1 MKRYLVIIFVLL
13 LGSLMAGQYSLE
25 ELIES
30 GLDNA
35 SNIIKSNY
43 DLKDSESSLYS
54 SFLRFLPDA
63 GLSYNQSQTKD
74 YGWSPRSTSFRMN
87 FGLSLNEGR
96 VFNIIQSNL
105 NYKQSR
111 LNRKEVKRTFAYSVL
126 DKYTRVLET
135 QTNLEISRQ
144 NLALQQKI
152 LEQTGIM
159 YDNGQKSLLDYKQS
173 QLNLIDYEIQ
183 VKTNE
188 NNLTNQRADLFSYLN
203 LNDNGNELKS
213 IDLEASTDISFK
225 TSTNSIITY
234 KNNLEKTDVNRKQQ
248 LIGFLP
254 DLSVNWNYGRTNSWT
269 PQDSISVFKLDGFDE
284 SYSFGLSVSLDF
296 LDYPDKFLNYG
307 IQKRMMKRAK
317 LDLSDAKRN
326 LKNSY
331 NNQLN
336 SLNTL
341 QTTFELYEQKKQ
353 LSQENLEMAQEQYSL
368 GIIGLLD
375 LDRFKIDYQNAQ
387 VSYNGAY
394 YELIRARENLNLL
407 LSNKIMGRW

>member
-1 MKRYLVIIFVLL
+1 MKRYLVIILVLV
-13 LGSLMAGQYSLE
+13 LGSLFAEQYSLE

-35 SNIIKSNY
+35 SEIIKSNY
-43 DLKDSESSLYS
+43 DLKDSRSDLYS
-54 SFLRFLPDA
+54 SYLSFLPRA
-63 GLSYNQSQTKD
+63 SGTYSQTQIKD
-74 YGWSPRSTSFRMN
+74 YGWSPRSTGFSMD
-87 FGLSLNEGR
+87 FGLSLNEPR
-96 VFNIIQSNL
+96 IFSIKQSKIS
-105 NYKQSR
+105 YKQAKLS
-111 LNRKEVKRTFAYSVL
+111 RKEVKRKFAYSVL

-188 NNLTNQRADLFSYLN
+188 NNLTNLRADLFSYLN
-203 LNDNGNELKS
+203 MDDNGNELKS
-213 IDLEASTDISFK
+213 LDLESSTDINFQ
-225 TSTNSIITY
+225 TDTNAI
-234 KNNLEKTDVNRKQQ
+234 KNIKYSLEKTDLSRKQQ

-254 DLSVNWNYGRTNSWT
+254 DLSVNWGYGSTNSWT
-269 PQDSISVFKLDGFDE
+269 SADSIGVFKLDGFEE
-284 SYSFGLSVSLDF
+284 SYSFGLSLSIDF
-296 LDYPDKFLNYG
+296 LDYPDKYLSYG
-307 IQKRMMKRAK
+307 IQKRMLKRAK

-331 NNQLN
+331 NNQSN

-353 LSQENLEMAQEQYSL
+353 LSQENLDMAQEQYSL

-407 LSNKIMGRW
+407 LSNNILGRW

>member
-1 MKRYLVIIFVLL
+1 MKHYLVIIFVLV
-13 LGSLMAGQYSLE
+13 LGTLMAGQYSLE

-35 SNIIKSNY
+35 SEIIKSNY
-43 DLKDSESSLYS
+43 DLKDSRANLYS
-54 SFLRFLPDA
+54 SYLSFLPSA
-63 GLSYNQSQTKD
+63 NGSYSQTQIKD
-74 YGWSPRSTSFRMN
+74 YGWSPRSTAFSMN
-87 FGLSLNEGR
+87 FGLSLNEAR
-96 VFNIIQSNL
+96 VFNIMQSNL
-105 NYKQSR
+105 SYQQTK
-111 LNRKEVKRTFAYSVL
+111 LNREEVKRAFAYSVL

-135 QTNLEISRQ
+135 QTNLDISLQ

-183 VKTNE
+183 VRTNE
-188 NNLTNQRADLFSYLN
+188 NNLTNLRADLFSYLN
-203 LNDNGNELKS
+203 MDDNGNELKS
-213 IDLEASTDISFK
+213 IDLESSTDIIFQ
-225 TSTNSIITY
+225 TDTNTIKNY
-234 KNNLEKTDVNRKQQ
+234 KYNLEKTDISSKQQ

-254 DLSVNWNYGRTNSWT
+254 DLSVNWGYNSSNSWT
-269 PQDSISVFKLDGFDE
+269 TSDKIGVFKLDGFEE
-284 SYSFGLSVSLDF
+284 SYSFGLSLSVDF
-296 LDYPDKFLNYG
+296 LDYPDKFLSYG
-307 IQKRMMKRAK
+307 IQKRMLKRAK
-317 LDLSDAKRN
+317 LDLSDAKRKLN
-326 LKNSY
+326 NSY
-331 NNQLN
+331 NNQAN

-353 LSQENLEMAQEQYSL
+353 LSQENLDMAQEQYSL

-394 YELIRARENLNLL
+394 YELIRARESLNLL